1 MLRIVLSL
9 AVLAL
14 VIITSMRMLKSQLG
28 SDVLRPGGASAM
40 SPGTQRVTPQQELA
54 DQMRQAMD
62 AAAGARASD
71 AEK

>member
-14 VIITSMRMLKSQLG
+14 VIVTSMRMLKSQLG
-28 SDVLRPGGASAM
+28 GDMLRSGGPTAASQAA
-40 SPGTQRVTPQQELA
+40 QRSTPQQEMA

>member
-14 VIITSMRMLKSQLG
+14 VIITSTRMLKSQLG
-28 SDVLRPGGASAM
+28 SDVLRPGGASAAL
-40 SPGTQRVTPQQELA
+40 PGVQRATPQQELA
-54 DQMRQAMD
+54 DHMRQAMD